1 MKRKININ
9 ELIWLVILAA
19 FSIMFYILVYSGDLT
34 YFIHPK
40 MIKFTYF
47 SIFIIALMAIEEG
60 FILFSRRSKMKFKSG
75 YLLFIFVLI
84 IGLGVRPKGLE
95 GEVAS
100 TKGVNLLNNYANHN
114 LTVENNIDRSSNLI
128 SINEKNYLMYLRDIN
143 INLDKYLGK
152 EVTFTG
158 FIYKDSS
165 YEKEEFVSA
174 RMLISCCAAD
184 AEVIGFLCNY
194 KDCEN
199 LKVYNWTNIKGK
211 LTSKIVYSDNKKVK
225 IPLIQIESI
234 NYIKEP
240 LQKYIY
246 E

>member
-9 ELIWLVILAA
+9 EIVWLVLLAA
-19 FSIMFYILVYSGDLT
+19 FSIMFYILVYSGDLA

-40 MIKFTYF
+40 MVKFTYF
-47 SIFIIALMAIEEG
+47 SVFILALMAIEQG
-60 FILFSRRSKMKFKSG
+60 FIIFKRTNKIKFKSG
-75 YLLFIFVLI
+75 YLLFVFVLI

-100 TKGVNLLNNYANHN
+100 TKGINLVNNYTKNN
-114 LTVENNIDRSSNLI
+114 LTIENNIDRSSNLI

-143 INLDKYLGK
+143 VNIDKYMGK
-152 EVTFTG
+152 EITFTG
-158 FIYKDSS
+158 FIYKDNSL
-165 YEKEEFVSA
+165 EKDEFVSA

-184 AEVIGFLCNY
+184 AEVIGFLCDY
-194 KDCEN
+194 KDCEK
-199 LKVYNWTNIKGK
+199 LKIYGWTNIKGK
-211 LTSKIVYSDNKKVK
+211 LTSKIIYSDNKEVK
-225 IPLIQIESI
+225 IPLIQIDTI

-240 LQKYIY
+240 VQKYIY